1 MSIKVTLLSN
11 VQLDLDGNPAN
22 DKNGNFILIDD
33 EDIGLLKKTHTIL
46 TISLTEKPAAFAAST
61 QEFDSGYT
69 TRCEVY
75 WDKRRNP
82 SPAMIK
88 PSELFWLEVMD
99 DQLEE
104 YDEDEDEDEQE
115 HDDSE
120 NVVEI
125 DA

>member
-1 MSIKVTLLSN
+1 MGIKVTLLSN
-11 VQLDLDGNPAN
+11 VEFDLDNNPRI
-22 DKNGNFILIDD
+22 DEKGNFVLIDD

-104 YDEDEDEDEQE
+104 YEEDEDDQDE
-115 HDDSE
+115 HDDSDE
-120 NVVEI
+120 VVEI